1 MASPD
6 LVSSNGT
13 TSSYLGRP
21 WKDYSRT
28 VYLQSFIDSLIDP
41 AGWIAWSGDFALST
55 LYFAEYNNTGAGS
68 VTTNRVSWPGYH
80 VINATDAANFTVS
93 NFVLGDDWLPA
104 KRGFQLGRFH
114 FLAWRCSRRSR
125 LRRI

>member
-1 MASPD
+1 MATPD

-13 TSSYLGRP
+13 TSSYLGQP
-21 WKDYSRT
+21 WKEYSNA
-28 VYLQSFIDSLIDP
+28 VYSQPFIDNFIDP
-41 AGWIAWSGDFALST
+41 AGWIAWSGDFALSI
-55 LYFAEYNNTGAGS
+55 LYYAEYNNTGAGS

-104 KRGFQLGRFH
+104 KFVAILQ
-114 FLAWRCSRRSR
+114 
-125 LRRI
+125 